1 MHDRHGRNAG
11 DAVMHLAVTVSAA
24 HAARWMPLFTAAFPG
39 ARIDAREPGSPVRSA
54 MPPADFVVMVD
65 PCATVFDEQ
74 PTPRA
79 IFTASAG
86 VGHVLRLPNLPAGVP
101 LVRLEDGGMA
111 LPMIRYVLAVVLGF
125 AQGLPT
131 YARQQRAGRWV
142 KHPLRAPA
150 DITVGVLGLGI
161 IGAAI
166 ARAVAAQGFAV
177 RGFAQSHKAVEG
189 VCCYAGAA
197 GFEAFLAHTDV
208 LVNVLPETAATTG
221 LINRAAMRQ
230 LADGAHIINIGR
242 GNALVEGD
250 LIDLLDAG
258 KLGGATLDVFA
269 TEPLPPEHP
278 YWQRSDIA
286 ITPHVAGPTVPD
298 ATVAQIAAKLAQL
311 ERGEAIT
318 GIVDVGREY

>member
-1 MHDRHGRNAG
+1 
-11 DAVMHLAVTVSAA
+11 MHLVVTTA
-24 HAARWMPLFTAAFPG
+24 AARAALWMPLFAAAFPG
-39 ARIDAREPGSPVRSA
+39 ARIDVREPDAPVRSS
-54 MPPADFVVMVD
+54 MPQADYVMMVD

-74 PTPRA
+74 PAPRA

-111 LPMIRYVLAVVLGF
+111 PPMIRYVLAVVFAF
-125 AQGLPT
+125 AQGFPA
-131 YARQQRAGRWV
+131 YARQQRAREWV

-150 DITVGVLGLGI
+150 DITVAVLGLGV

-177 RGFAQSHKAVEG
+177 RGFAQSQKLVEG
-189 VCCYAGAA
+189 VRCYAGAA
-197 GFEAFLAHTDV
+197 EFDDFLAQVDV

-221 LINRAAMRQ
+221 IVNRAAMLQ
-230 LADGAHIINIGR
+230 LADGAHIVNIGR
-242 GNALVEGD
+242 ANALVERD

-269 TEPLPPEHP
+269 AEPLSAGHP
-278 YWQRSDIA
+278 YWSRPDIA
-286 ITPHVAGPTVPD
+286 ITPHIAGPTVPD
-298 ATVAQIAAKLAQL
+298 ATVAQIAAKVTQLA
-311 ERGEAIT
+311 RGEAIT
-318 GIVDVGREY
+318 GIVDVEREY